1 MNVEGLNEYML
12 TGSKES
18 PTDMVKSD
26 SLSAEMIENDMIK
39 VVCFNFRSL
48 NFIIMKE
55 MITKLSIV

>member
-18 PTDMVKSD
+18 ATDMVKSD

-39 VVCFNFRSL
+39 VFFSNFRKL